1 MNIFRI
7 RIKKEPVIVSVLFA
21 VMIII
26 SPLFTAAQN
35 QIAGSGSQANTR
47 IIIRMNVPRI
57 DELMAASN
65 RFFSPEPGK
74 GSAWGG
80 LDADMALADSIAYA
94 AQGILTELRG
104 TAFEVNH
111 IYKSIPYMAL
121 QVSPEALA
129 LLQASPA
136 VLGMEEDVPLPLI
149 DPVLDGVGAKGNPPA
164 STDEASPPLL
174 DTSVNL
180 IGASA
185 AWSMGFTGSGWYVAI
200 LDTGIRR
207 THEFFQGKTILEAC
221 NALGYGTVAPAGD
234 CPNGLRTM
242 TGLGSAVH
250 YPSTYSGYD
259 HGTHVAGIA
268 TGNNG
273 VLFGV
278 AKDANIIAVK
288 IFSKFPA
295 SNCDGVNPCVMSYN
309 SDCLA
314 GLDYIYSIR
323 GSYSI
328 ASVNM
333 SLGGGANSSA
343 CDGDSRKAAIDN
355 LRAVGIATAIATGNN
370 GYCGYISSPACIS
383 TSVAVGSSTKAD
395 VESSFNNWHATL
407 QKLFAPGSSINS
419 STGASD
425 TSYASWSGTSMAT
438 PHVAG
443 SWALLKQAKP
453 AGTVSEFL
461 SALQTTGVAITS
473 TCSGGTPLPRIQVN
487 AAIASI
493 QPLRITAPNG
503 GESWPLG
510 GTRSIS
516 WASTVT
522 ASVKLVLF
530 KGGVKVGN
538 IVANLPV
545 TPGSSS
551 YSWTVGNYIGGTASG
566 GTGYTVRIVDRG
578 GQYSDYSDAPLS
590 LLGVTLPSPNGGQI
604 WKSGVTMPVT
614 WSSAGVGGNGKLV
627 LFKNGVKVGNIVTD
641 VPVSGGTYNWT
652 VGNYIGG
659 TAAVGTGY
667 SIRVITMDGVY
678 KDDSDAPFTI
688 AGLTLTSPNGGESWT
703 LGGTRAV
710 TWISAG
716 GVTGNLKLVLFK
728 NGVKVGNIAT
738 DIPASGGT
746 YSWTAGAYQGGTAVA
761 GSGYNVRVIT
771 MDGQYSDYGN
781 NTFTLQ

>member
-21 VMIII
+21 LLIII
-26 SPLFTAAQN
+26 SPLFTAAQS
-35 QIAGSGSQANTR
+35 QIAGAGIQANTR
-47 IIIRMNVPRI
+47 IIIKMNVPRI
-57 DELMAASN
+57 DELTAASN
-65 RFFSPEPGK
+65 RYCSPDPGK
-74 GSAWGG
+74 GAAWGG

-111 IYKSIPYMAL
+111 IYRSIPYMAL

-136 VLGMEEDVPLPLI
+136 VLGMEEDVPMRLI
-149 DPVLDGVGAKGNPPA
+149 DPVLDGGAKGNPPA
-164 STDEASPPLL
+164 STDEANPPLL

-180 IGASA
+180 IGANS

-207 THEFFQGKTILEAC
+207 THEFFQGKTIVEAC
-221 NALGYGTVAPAGD
+221 YAMGYSTIAPAGD

-250 YPSTYSGYD
+250 HPNTYGGYD

-278 AKDANIIAVK
+278 AKNSNIIAVQV
-288 IFSKFPA
+288 FSKFPA
-295 SNCDGVNPCVMSYN
+295 GSCGGTPCVMSYV
-309 SDCLA
+309 SDQVA

-333 SLGGGANSSA
+333 SLGGGSYTSP
-343 CDGDSRKAAIDN
+343 CDTASQKASIDN
-355 LRAVGIATAIATGNN
+355 LRSAGIATAIATGNN
-370 GYCGYISSPACIS
+370 GYCGAVSSPACVS
-383 TSVAVGSSTKAD
+383 TSVAVGSSTDAD
-395 VESSFNNWHATL
+395 AESGFNNWHATL
-407 QKLFAPGSSINS
+407 QKLFAPGSSIYS

-425 TSYASWSGTSMAT
+425 TSYASWNGTSMAT

-461 SALQTTGVAITS
+461 SALQATGVAITS
-473 TCSGGTPLPRIQVN
+473 TCPGGTPLPRIQVN

-493 QPLRITAPNG
+493 LPLRITAPNG

-522 ASVKLVLF
+522 TSVKLVLF

-538 IVANLPV
+538 IAANLPV

-566 GTGYTVRIVDRG
+566 GTGYTVRIIDMS
-578 GQYSDYSDAPLS
+578 GQYSDYSDAS
-590 LLGVTLPSPNGGQI
+590 FSILGVTLTSPNGGEI
-604 WKSGVTMPVT
+604 WKSGATMPVT

-641 VPVSGGTYNWT
+641 IPVSGGTYNWT

-659 TAAVGTGY
+659 TAAVGTGH

-716 GVTGNLKLVLFK
+716 GVTGNLKLVLFR

-738 DIPASGGT
+738 DIPVSGGT